1 MKAAEL
7 YCAKITPRFIARM
20 EDGTLR
26 WVKGDFSGV
35 EDNGPSE
42 AWFELNYKK
51 SKAILAKPVNPYT
64 VTPIFECTGISLCLE
79 TLNDSLPD

>member
-26 WVKGDFSGV
+26 WVKGDFTGV

-42 AWFELNYKK
+42 VWFQMNLVK
-51 SKAILAKPVNPYT
+51 SKEILANSDNPYL
-64 VTPIFECTGISLCLE
+64 VTPIFQPTGISLCLG
-79 TLNDSLPD
+79 TLNAALPD

>member
-1 MKAAEL
+1 MKESEL
-7 YCAKITPRFIARM
+7 YGANITTSFIARM

-26 WVKGDFSGV
+26 WVKSDFSGV
-35 EDNGPSE
+35 EDSGPSK

>member
-35 EDNGPSE
+35 EENGPSE
-42 AWFELNYKK
+42 AWFQLNYKI
-51 SKAILAKPVNPYT
+51 SKEMLANSEIPYL
-64 VTPIFECTGISLCLE
+64 VTPIFQPTGASLCLG
-79 TLNDSLPD
+79 TLNAALPD